1 MIQKRIS
8 EAEYIRSKTPGLIS
22 KEKGLKRILVKI
34 WKNKIGINQT
44 SSISK
49 LLFGNTSSSI
59 A

>member
-22 KEKGLKRILVKI
+22 KEKGLKRTLVKI
-34 WKNKIGINQT
+34 WEKKIQINQT
-44 SSISK
+44 SSTSK
-49 LLFGNTSSSI
+49 FIFCNTSSSI